1 MSKVVCIMIRQNKNF
16 VNLKMVVFIAIYAA
30 LMTFSL
36 AWYHT
41 LTNINCDLTH
51 PKPSNSVKT
60 GSPEDVAQNCS
71 EQLHF
76 HWLKF
81 YGINGLI
88 YGASLFAFV
97 ANIKKSNK
105 N

>member
-1 MSKVVCIMIRQNKNF
+1 MIRQKNS
-16 VNLKMVVFIAIYAA
+16 VNLKIVAFVVIYAA
-30 LMTFSL
+30 LIAFSF
-36 AWYHT
+36 AWYNT
-41 LTNINCDLTH
+41 LTNMSCNLSQPISPH
-51 PKPSNSVKT
+51 SIKT
-60 GSPEDVAQNCS
+60 GSSQDLTQNCS

-88 YGASLFAFV
+88 YGASLFVFV
-97 ANIKKSNK
+97 ANMRKTNK

>member
-1 MSKVVCIMIRQNKNF
+1 MIRQNKNF
-16 VNLKMVVFIAIYAA
+16 VNLKMVVFIAIYASLIA
-30 LMTFSL
+30 FSL

-41 LTNINCDLTH
+41 LTNINCDLTQ
-51 PKPSNSVKT
+51 PISSNSVKADSSE
-60 GSPEDVAQNCS
+60 GAAQNCS

-76 HWLKF
+76 HWIKF

-97 ANIKKSNK
+97 TSIRKSNK
-105 N
+105 S